1 MWFYKIEHDAK
12 KKRVRIIW
20 NTKMTYVK
28 NLLGFGGVGACVLNQ
43 VWIAGICLLALAL
56 LLGYYLYR
64 YGDLVRALRVH
75 EKDNRLEYAGS
86 RYSFRNPLIVFI
98 PVNRSL

>member
-12 KKRVRIIW
+12 KKRIRIIW
-20 NTKMTYVK
+20 NTKMTYGK
-28 NLLGFGGVGACVLNQ
+28 NILGFGGVCACVLNQ
-43 VWIAGICLLALAL
+43 VWIAGICLLILAL
-56 LLGYYLYR
+56 LLSCYLYR

-75 EKDNRLEYAGS
+75 EKDKKLEYAGS

-98 PVNRSL
+98 PANGSL